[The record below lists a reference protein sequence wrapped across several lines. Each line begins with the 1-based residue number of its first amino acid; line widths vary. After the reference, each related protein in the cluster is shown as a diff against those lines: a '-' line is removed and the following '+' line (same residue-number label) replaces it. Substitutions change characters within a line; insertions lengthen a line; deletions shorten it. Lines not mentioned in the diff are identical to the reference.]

1 MALLQRSCVVRS
13 RCVWWWAACWSGWA
27 DANGAGRDVSNYFV
41 AGVVRM
47 LRCHWAAAQT
57 WDSPYGSRWCSSS
70 SAWVPYLVA
79 VLLFV
84 AGLVVLVLTVAILV
98 LGVLLAG

>member
-1 MALLQRSCVVRS
+1 
-13 RCVWWWAACWSGWA
+13 
-27 DANGAGRDVSNYFV
+27 
-41 AGVVRM
+41 M

-84 AGLVVLVLTVAILV
+84 AGLVVLDFTVAILV
-98 LGVLLAG
+98 LGALPAVCQCRAMASAKYFANVIIEGIELFVGLPGGRSAAAG

>member
-1 MALLQRSCVVRS
+1 
-13 RCVWWWAACWSGWA
+13 
-27 DANGAGRDVSNYFV
+27 
-41 AGVVRM
+41 M

-57 WDSPYGSRWCSSS
+57 WDSPHGSRWCSSS

-84 AGLVVLVLTVAILV
+84 AGLVVLDFTVAILV
-98 LGVLLAG
+98 LGVLLAVGQCHAMASAWGERGLLHLLCLRPRRTRAEFA